1 MQALRRAHTRAIA
14 NVAPEN
20 LVFVDECGA
29 NLSFCRLWARS
40 PKGLRAFGAT
50 PQNWGENVSI
60 LGALSLRGTLA
71 SMHVEGSTDGAVFL
85 TYVRKV
91 LAPQLWPGALVIMDN
106 LSSHKVAG
114 VEEAIL
120 AAGAR
125 LHYLPPYSPD
135 LNPIEQA
142 WSKLKS
148 YLRSV
153 AARSYCT
160 LSRAISA
167 GLNLITPADAHSFF
181 VNCGYHG

>member
-1 MQALRRAHTRAIA
+1 MQALRRAHERRFAA
-14 NVAPEN
+14 VAPEN

-29 NLSFCRLWARS
+29 NLSFCRLWARA
-40 PKGLRAFGAT
+40 PRGLRAFGAA

-60 LGALSLRGTLA
+60 LSALCLRGTLA

-85 TYVRKV
+85 SYLRDV
-91 LAPQLWPGALVIMDN
+91 LAPQLWPGAVVVLDN

-114 VEEAIL
+114 VEEAIA

-142 WSKLKS
+142 WSKLKAH
-148 YLRSV
+148 LRTV
-153 AARSYCT
+153 AART
-160 LSRAISA
+160 PRKLSAAIAA
-167 GLNLITPADAHSFF
+167 GLELITPDDARGFF
-181 VNCGYHG
+181 LNCGYHG